1 MAVLT
6 STALDVTARA
16 RALLASV
23 PRVYWALLVLI
34 ILLGIVSPRSVEPR
48 HLLDLARQGSALG
61 LVALGQT
68 AVILTG
74 GLDLSVGSI
83 VILTDVVAAQM
94 IAGRDERVIPVIL
107 LVLLLGSGIGLL
119 NGLLI
124 TRFRITPFIATLG
137 MSLIVTGV
145 ALVYSGGAPG
155 GSIPASMRFWG
166 NGFIAGAIPAAA
178 IIWLGVSL
186 LVAGLVTRTVLGRRL
201 VAVGANPKAAHIAGV
216 RVDWTLTSAY
226 VISGFLAAAGGLLL
240 VAFVG
245 IGTLEVGT
253 DFLLGSIAATI
264 IGGTVFTGGIGTT
277 WGTVGGV
284 LFLMGLYSILTV
296 LNLPISGRR
305 VVEGSIILVALALYA
320 RSRD

>member
-6 STALDVTARA
+6 ATALDVTART

-23 PRVYWALLVLI
+23 PKVYWALLALI
-34 ILLGIVSPRSVEPR
+34 FLLGIVSPRSVEPR

-68 AVILTG
+68 VVILTG

-83 VILTDVVAAQM
+83 VILADVVAAQL

-107 LVLLLGSGIGLL
+107 LVLLLGSGVGLL
-119 NGLLI
+119 NGLLV

-137 MSLIVTGV
+137 IGLIVTGA
-145 ALVYSGGAPG
+145 ALVYSRGAPG

-166 NGFIAGAIPAAA
+166 NGFIAGSVPAAA
-178 IIWLGVSL
+178 AVWLGASL
-186 LVAGLVTRTVLGRRL
+186 LVAALIKRTVLGRRL
-201 VAVGANPKAAHIAGV
+201 VAVGANPKAAHVAGV
-216 RVDWTLTSAY
+216 RVDRTLTGAY
-226 VISGFLAAAGGLLL
+226 VISGFMAAAGGLLL
-240 VAFVG
+240 VAFIG

-264 IGGTVFTGGIGTT
+264 IGGTVFTGGRGTI

-305 VVEGSIILVALALYA
+305 VVEGSIIVVALALYA
-320 RSRD
+320 RSRE